1 MSELE
6 GIQKQLTKL
15 TIEVK
20 LMKADIHWV
29 KRILKWVVI
38 GIAAVLGI
46 QIPAWV

>member
-6 GIQKQLTKL
+6 GVKEELTKL
-15 TIEVK
+15 TIEVR

-29 KRILKWVVI
+29 RMILKWVII